1 MADETTTKGRW
12 KAIIGALIS
21 VLIGAGFGWIANNEP
36 PEPLETTCDVA
47 AAIMASEACA
57 DDEPEPDP
65 EPADPE

>member
-1 MADETTTKGRW
+1 
-12 KAIIGALIS
+12 
-21 VLIGAGFGWIANNEP
+21 
-36 PEPLETTCDVA
+36 VA